1 MDDGIVKTY
10 DSEKVI
16 ITFGG
21 VPIGGYAEG
30 TFVSVKASSDRYT
43 KKVGADGAIVRSRKH
58 DGTHGVDL
66 TLQKTSPS
74 NTYLTTV
81 VNMDKLANMGMMPL
95 SITDLSGGSLHF
107 WPQAWISKDPDVD
120 YGDEAANIAWHFDTG
135 HAASHLINGDFI
147 PG

>member
-1 MDDGIVKTY
+1 MDAGLATTY
-10 DSEKVI
+10 DAFKVI

-21 VPIGGYAEG
+21 VPIGGYADG
-30 TFVSVKASSDRYT
+30 TFVSVKAGSDRYS
-43 KKVGADGAIVRSRKH
+43 KKVGADGGIVRSRKH
-58 DGTHGVDL
+58 DDTHGVDI
-66 TLQKTSPS
+66 TLLKSSQS

-81 VNMDKLANMGMMPL
+81 MNMDKLANAGIRPL

-120 YGDEAANIAWHFDTG
+120 YGDEAGNIPWHIETG
-135 HAASHLINGDFI
+135 HAAANAVNGDFI